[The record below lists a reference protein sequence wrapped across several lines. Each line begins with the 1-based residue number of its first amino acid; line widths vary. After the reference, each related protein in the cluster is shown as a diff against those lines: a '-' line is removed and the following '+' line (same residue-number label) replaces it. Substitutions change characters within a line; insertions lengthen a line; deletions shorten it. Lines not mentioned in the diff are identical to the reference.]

1 MIWVRA
7 CGDPGLRLRERQRLG
22 YTSKFAYCLRT
33 AQGQRN
39 QVLAQ
44 TKLVKVDAGFA
55 GLAYNKEK
63 KVNSRMFTPVRQGVC
78 TTMIRTAALVA
89 AFLFATAAGWAQETP
104 AAGASAANKV
114 GVIDV
119 RQAIVNTA
127 EGKVASAELQSQF
140 AARQTELENMNKQLN
155 DLGQRLQASAGKL
168 SQEEEA
174 RLTAQG
180 QRLRQQIDRKQNEYQ
195 EDVNAAQGE
204 VIDRIG
210 RKLVDVL
217 DRYAREHGYA
227 AVFDSSAQNSPI
239 LYKSNQIDVTQDII
253 HLYDQAYPVKAAT
266 TAPAQTKPAPKP
278 AATQPP
284 AQKPPQQ

>member
-1 MIWVRA
+1 M
-7 CGDPGLRLRERQRLG
+7 
-22 YTSKFAYCLRT
+22 
-33 AQGQRN
+33 
-39 QVLAQ
+39 
-44 TKLVKVDAGFA
+44 
-55 GLAYNKEK
+55 
-63 KVNSRMFTPVRQGVC
+63 NSRIFTQSRPGIC
-78 TTMIRTAALVA
+78 TTMIRAGALLAAG
-89 AFLFATAAGWAQETP
+89 LFAATAGWAQDTP
-104 AAGASAANKV
+104 AAGAAAASKV

-119 RQAIVNTA
+119 RSAIVNTA
-127 EGKVASAELQSQF
+127 EGKQASAELQSQF

-155 DLGQRLQASAGKL
+155 DLGQRLQAGAGKL
-168 SQEEEA
+168 SQEEET

-195 EDVNAAQGE
+195 EDVNAQQGE

-227 AVFDSSAQNSPI
+227 VIIDSSAQNSPV

-253 HLYDQAYPVKAAT
+253 RLYDQAYPVKAAAT
-266 TAPAQTKPAPKP
+266 TPAQPKAAPKP